1 MLCAVLIWTVQQ
13 QAGLRGAWNPG
24 LGVGGVTGWVRR
36 AFAGDASGIAPV
48 RIRFNDPGLAGVFR
62 TGRPA
67 VLNAMGATAAFA
79 W

>member
-36 AFAGDASGIAPV
+36 AFAG
-48 RIRFNDPGLAGVFR
+48 
-62 TGRPA
+62 
-67 VLNAMGATAAFA
+67 MHQE
-79 W
+79 